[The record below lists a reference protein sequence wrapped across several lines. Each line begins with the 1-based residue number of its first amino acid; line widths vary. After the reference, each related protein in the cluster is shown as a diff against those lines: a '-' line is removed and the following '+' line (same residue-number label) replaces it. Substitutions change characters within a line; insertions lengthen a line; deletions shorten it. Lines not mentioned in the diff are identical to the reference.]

1 MLKNLKI
8 SNQIA
13 LGFGIVL
20 VILVLMIGF
29 ALEGL
34 RTGSESFKTYRELAR
49 ASVLSGRV
57 QANMLSASNA
67 AKSFLSTREDD
78 QLEVF
83 QERFDRARN
92 FALEQQTNIADPTR
106 RELSRELVED
116 LNSYRAASEEVF
128 GLMRRRDDVLRQTL
142 NPQGKRMRENLTQ
155 IMVSAFQD
163 NDSEAAYVAGR
174 ALERVLLGRLYMLKF
189 LEDNRDAD
197 VNRVEAELGPGFEQ
211 SFAEMN
217 RAIENSTRRERL
229 KDFDAARS
237 IYLNAFEEIVNTI
250 KIRNT
255 IIKQRMQP
263 LERSVAEISEQ
274 IKLSLKAD
282 QDTLGPIVQENKNTT
297 FWAVLVGSAIAI
309 MLAIGIALSI
319 IRSIT
324 RPIDELVET
333 VGEVQK
339 SGNLTERLT
348 IRGTDE
354 LSVLAQTLN
363 DFLAS
368 LESQAAVAANVA
380 RGRLDTPIALRSK
393 QDTLGTA
400 LQEMLTGL
408 ADKARLVDAVALG
421 DLSGDVKLASDQ
433 DSLGHSLQL
442 MQDGLQDKA
451 RAIDDVSYG
460 NLEISV
466 DQASERDVLA
476 ISMNRMIETLREVSR
491 QADAISS
498 GQYETQISLRSAKD
512 SLGVALQRM
521 TGKLRE
527 NAKDTAL
534 RDWSRSGQ
542 GSIHDASRGA
552 PEEAELG
559 ARLIRAL
566 SEHLEAQIGALYVYR
581 QDLERLQCIAGY
593 AAGGESV
600 RPPEF
605 VVGEGLV
612 GQVAQDRKPLL
623 IDAVPEGYC
632 TIRSST
638 GQATPRGLIL
648 FPLVQEDR
656 LIGVVELASVAP
668 FGDRQLDFL
677 SSVAESIC
685 VSLRAA
691 ERTEEL
697 GKAQRAAEAANES
710 KSMFLANMSHEIRTP
725 MNGIIGMT
733 ELALDT
739 DLDPEQREYLNTV
752 KSSADALLS
761 IINDILDFSKIEA
774 GKLELDPVDFLL
786 RDAIADTLNPLAV
799 RAHTKGLE
807 LTYFVE
813 SDVPDAVIGDV
824 MRLRQILVNLVG
836 NAIKFTEAGEVSVE
850 VKLDEKDADG
860 LVLVF
865 SVRDTGVGLSPAQIE
880 KIFRPFEQ
888 ADTSTTRFHGG
899 TGLGLNISVQ
909 LVELMGGTLEV
920 ESTPGEGSVFFFSTR
935 VARGENRSQDE
946 ILQSLEG
953 LVDARVLAVDD
964 NETNRRLL
972 EIMLSNWRLAPT
984 VVSSG
989 RECLAA
995 LDRSANAGR
1004 PFSLLITD
1012 MLMPEMDG
1020 LSLLEHVRDNPTHEN
1035 LPVLILSSSGVSQNP
1050 RPTKHLRIA
1059 STLLKPIKQSM
1070 LLDAIVSALSP
1081 QGLLSPSEQDV
1092 AEAAEGAEAIVA
1104 EPTPRTDSGRR
1115 VLLVED
1121 NEVNRKFAVRVL
1133 EKAGWNVEI
1142 ATNGREAV
1150 DAYERQP
1157 FDVILMDVQ
1166 MPIMDGLTATRHIR
1180 SLEESRDRKTPI
1192 VAMTANAMTGDRERC
1207 LDAGMDGYVS
1217 KPVRRGI
1224 LMEEIDRVSGIYGS
1238 VAGEE
1243 QIT

>member
-13 LGFGIVL
+13 LGFGLVL

-29 ALEGL
+29 ALDGL

-67 AKSFLSTREDD
+67 AKSFLTDREAE
-78 QLEVF
+78 QLKVF
-83 QERFDRARN
+83 QERFERARD
-92 FALEQQTNIADPTR
+92 FAVEQQDVISDPTR
-106 RELSRELVED
+106 RKLSQELVND
-116 LNSYRAASEEVF
+116 LESYRASSEEVF
-128 GLMRRRDDVLRQTL
+128 GLMRRRDEILRETL
-142 NPQGKRMRENLTQ
+142 NPQGQRMRENLTK
-155 IMVSAFQD
+155 IMVSAYQD
-163 NDSEAAYVAGR
+163 KDSEAAYVAGR

-189 LEDNRDAD
+189 LEDNKDAD
-197 VNRVEAELGPGFEQ
+197 VKRVEAELGPGFEQ
-211 SFAEMN
+211 ALAEMN
-217 RAIENSTRRERL
+217 RAIENLRRREL
-229 KDFDAARS
+229 LENFTSARA
-237 IYLNAFEEIVNTI
+237 IYLSAFADIVKTINSRNA
-250 KIRNT
+250 
-255 IIKQRMQP
+255 IIEQQMRP
-263 LERSVAEISEQ
+263 LERSVSELSEK
-274 IKLSLKAD
+274 IKLSFKAD
-282 QDTLGPIVQENKNTT
+282 QDDLGPRVQERNNWTL
-297 FWAVLVGSAIAI
+297 WAVLIGSIIAILLAIAV
-309 MLAIGIALSI
+309 ALSI
-319 IRSIT
+319 RRSIT
-324 RPIDELVET
+324 RPINEFVET
-333 VGEVQK
+333 VIDIQD
-339 SGNLTERLT
+339 SGDLSKRLP
-348 IRGTDE
+348 IRGNDE
-354 LSVLAQTLN
+354 LGIMARTLN
-363 DFLAS
+363 SFLAS
-368 LESQAAVAANVA
+368 VDSRADIAADVA
-380 RGRLDTPIALRSK
+380 RGILDTPIKLHSK
-393 QDTLGTA
+393 QDTLG
-400 LQEMLTGL
+400 
-408 ADKARLVDAVALG
+408 
-421 DLSGDVKLASDQ
+421 
-433 DSLGHSLQL
+433 
-442 MQDGLQDKA
+442 
-451 RAIDDVSYG
+451 I
-460 NLEISV
+460 
-466 DQASERDVLA
+466 
-476 ISMNRMIETLREVSR
+476 
-491 QADAISS
+491 
-498 GQYETQISLRSAKD
+498 
-512 SLGVALQRM
+512 ALQRM
-521 TGKLRE
+521 TKKLRE
-527 NAKDTAL
+527 NVDDVML
-534 RDWSRSGQ
+534 RNWFGKGKVSV
-542 GSIHDASRGA
+542 HDASRGA
-552 PEEAELG
+552 LDEADLG
-559 ARLIRAL
+559 QRLIHAL
-566 SEHLEAQIGALYVYR
+566 SKHLDAQLGSLYAYR
-581 QDLERLQCIAGY
+581 QDSNRLQCIGAY
-593 AAGGESV
+593 AIGGESLQ
-600 RPPEF
+600 PPDF
-605 VVGEGLV
+605 MVGEGLI
-612 GQVAQDRKPLL
+612 GQVARDRKPLL
-623 IDAVPEGYC
+623 VDGVPEGYF
-632 TIRSST
+632 TIRSSM
-638 GQATPRGLIL
+638 GQTAPRGLII
-648 FPLVQEDR
+648 FPLLQEN
-656 LIGVVELASVAP
+656 LLFGVVELASVTP
-668 FGDRQLDFL
+668 FGDRQVEFL

-685 VSLRAA
+685 ISLSAA
-691 ERTEEL
+691 ERTKEL
-697 GKAQRAAEAANES
+697 GEAQRAAEAANES

-813 SDVPDAVIGDV
+813 PDVPDAVIGDV
-824 MRLRQILVNLVG
+824 MRLRQVLINLVG
-836 NAIKFTEAGEVSVE
+836 NAIKFTDAGEVSVE
-850 VKLDEKDADG
+850 VKLGEEDADG

-865 SVRDTGVGLSPAQIE
+865 SVRDTGVGLSSAQIE

-935 VARGENRSQDE
+935 FARGEHRTQDE
-946 ILQSLEG
+946 ILKSLEG

-995 LDRSANAGR
+995 LDRSASAGR

-1020 LSLLEHVRDNPTHEN
+1020 LSLLEHVRGNPTHEN
-1035 LPVLILSSSGVSQNP
+1035 LPVLILSSSGVSQKQ
-1050 RPTKHLRIA
+1050 RPTQHLRIS

-1070 LLDAIVSALSP
+1070 LLDAIVSALAP
-1081 QGLLSPSEQDV
+1081 PGLLSPSEHDI
-1092 AEAAEGAEAIVA
+1092 AEAAEKAEAVVV
-1104 EPTPRTDSGRR
+1104 EPMSRTDSGRS

-1142 ATNGREAV
+1142 ATNGQEAV
-1150 DAYERQP
+1150 DAYERKS

-1217 KPVRRGI
+1217 KPVRRGV
-1224 LMEEIDRVSGIYGS
+1224 LMEEMDRVRAIYGS

>member
-8 SNQIA
+8 RNQIA
-13 LGFGIVL
+13 LGFVL
-20 VILVLMIGF
+20 VLGVSALMIGF
-29 ALEGL
+29 ALDGL

-57 QANMLSASNA
+57 QANMLTASNA
-67 AKSFLSTREDD
+67 AKSFLSTREAE
-78 QLEVF
+78 QLDVF
-83 QERFDRARN
+83 QERFKRARG
-92 FALEQQTNIADPTR
+92 FAVEQQNNIADPTR
-106 RELSRELVED
+106 RELSRKLVED
-116 LNSYRAASEEVF
+116 LDSYRAASEEVF
-128 GLMRRRDDVLRQTL
+128 GLMRRRDAVLRQTL
-142 NPQGKRMRENLTQ
+142 NPQGQHMRENLTQ

-197 VNRVEAELGPGFEQ
+197 IKRVEAELGPGFEQ
-211 SFAEMN
+211 AFAEMN
-217 RAIENSTRRERL
+217 RAIENPTRREIL
-229 KDFDAARS
+229 KDFDAART
-237 IYLNAFEEIVNTI
+237 IYLGAFEEIVNTI
-250 KIRNT
+250 KSRNT
-255 IIKQRMQP
+255 IIEQRMHP
-263 LERSVAEISEQ
+263 LGRSVAELSEQ

-282 QDTLGPIVQENKNTT
+282 QDELGPRVQESNDWT
-297 FWAVLVGSAIAI
+297 FWAVLIGSLIAI
-309 MLAIGIALSI
+309 MLAIAIAVSI

-324 RPIDELVET
+324 RPIDEFVKT
-333 VGEVQK
+333 IGDIQD
-339 SGNLTERLT
+339 SGDLSKRLT
-348 IRGTDE
+348 IRGTEE
-354 LSVLAQTLN
+354 LGVMARTLN

-368 LESQAAVAANVA
+368 LESQAEVAANVA
-380 RGRLDTPIALRSK
+380 RGILDTPIELRSK
-393 QDTLGTA
+393 QDT
-400 LQEMLTGL
+400 
-408 ADKARLVDAVALG
+408 
-421 DLSGDVKLASDQ
+421 
-433 DSLGHSLQL
+433 
-442 MQDGLQDKA
+442 
-451 RAIDDVSYG
+451 
-460 NLEISV
+460 
-466 DQASERDVLA
+466 
-476 ISMNRMIETLREVSR
+476 
-491 QADAISS
+491 
-498 GQYETQISLRSAKD
+498 
-512 SLGVALQRM
+512 LGVALQRM

-527 NAKDTAL
+527 NADDTTL
-534 RDWSRSGQ
+534 RNWFSKGQ
-542 GSIHDASRGA
+542 GIVHDESRGA
-552 PEEAELG
+552 LEEADL
-559 ARLIRAL
+559 AQRLIHAL
-566 SEHLEAQIGALYVYR
+566 SVHLEAQLGSLYVCR
-581 QDLERLQCIAGY
+581 QDSNRLQCIGGY

-600 RPPEF
+600 QPPDF

-612 GQVAQDRKPLL
+612 GQVARDRKPLL
-623 IDAVPEGYC
+623 VDGVPEGYF
-632 TIRSST
+632 TIRSSM
-638 GQATPRGLIL
+638 GQTAPRGLVV
-648 FPLVQEDR
+648 FPLLQENR
-656 LIGVVELASVAP
+656 LFGVVELASVTP
-668 FGDRQLDFL
+668 FGDRQVDFL

-685 VSLRAA
+685 ISLRAA
-691 ERTEEL
+691 QRTQEL
-697 GKAQRAAEAANES
+697 GEAQRAAEAANES
-710 KSMFLANMSHEIRTP
+710 KGMFLANMSHEIRTP

-739 DLDPEQREYLNTV
+739 DLAPEQREYLNTV

-813 SDVPDAVIGDV
+813 PDVPDAVIGDV
-824 MRLRQILVNLVG
+824 MRLRQVLVNLVG

-850 VKLDEKDADG
+850 VKLGEKDAHG
-860 LVLVF
+860 LGLLF
-865 SVRDTGVGLSPAQIE
+865 SVRDTGVGLSPEQIE

-888 ADTSTTRFHGG
+888 ADSSTTRFHGG

-935 VARGENRSQDE
+935 FARGQDRTQDE

-972 EIMLSNWRLAPT
+972 ETMLSNWRLAPT

-995 LDRSANAGR
+995 LDRSASAGR

-1020 LSLLEHVRDNPTHEN
+1020 LSLLEYVRGNPTHEK
-1035 LPVLILSSSGVSQNP
+1035 LPVLILSSSGVSQKQ
-1050 RPTKHLRIA
+1050 RPTEHLRIS

-1070 LLDAIVSALSP
+1070 LLDAIVSALAP
-1081 QGLLSPSEQDV
+1081 RGLLPPSEHDV
-1092 AEAAEGAEAIVA
+1092 AEAAEREEAAEA
-1104 EPTPRTDSGRR
+1104 EPEPRTDSGRH

-1142 ATNGREAV
+1142 ATNGQEAV
-1150 DAYERQP
+1150 DAYERNS
-1157 FDVILMDVQ
+1157 FDIILMDVQ
-1166 MPIMDGLTATRHIR
+1166 MPVMDGLKATRHIR
-1180 SLEESRDRKTPI
+1180 LLEESRDRRTPI

-1217 KPVRRGI
+1217 KPVRRAI
-1224 LMEEIDRVSGIYGS
+1224 LMEEMDRVIGIYGS

>member
-1 MLKNLKI
+1 MLKNFKI
-8 SNQIA
+8 RTQIG
-13 LGFGIVL
+13 LGFVL
-20 VILVLMIGF
+20 VLLVSALMVVF

-78 QLEVF
+78 QLGVF
-83 QERFDRARN
+83 QERFDRARD

-106 RELSRELVED
+106 RELSRELVDD
-116 LNSYRAASEEVF
+116 LNNYRAASEEVF
-128 GLMRRRDDVLRQTL
+128 GLMRGRDDVLRQTL

-211 SFAEMN
+211 AFAEMN
-217 RAIENSTRRERL
+217 RAIENPTRRERL

-237 IYLNAFEEIVNTI
+237 IYLGAFEEIVNTI
-250 KIRNT
+250 KTRNT

-282 QDTLGPIVQENKNTT
+282 QDELGPRVQESNDRT
-297 FWAVLVGSAIAI
+297 FWAVLIGSLIAI
-309 MLAIGIALSI
+309 MLAIAIALSI

-324 RPIDELVET
+324 RPIDEFVET
-333 VGEVQK
+333 VGKIQERGDLSK
-339 SGNLTERLT
+339 RLAIPGTE
-348 IRGTDE
+348 E
-354 LSVLAQTLN
+354 LGVMARTLN

-368 LESQAAVAANVA
+368 LESRAEVAANVG
-380 RGRLDTPIALRSK
+380 RGILDTPIELRSK
-393 QDTLGTA
+393 QDTFG
-400 LQEMLTGL
+400 
-408 ADKARLVDAVALG
+408 
-421 DLSGDVKLASDQ
+421 
-433 DSLGHSLQL
+433 
-442 MQDGLQDKA
+442 
-451 RAIDDVSYG
+451 I
-460 NLEISV
+460 
-466 DQASERDVLA
+466 
-476 ISMNRMIETLREVSR
+476 
-491 QADAISS
+491 
-498 GQYETQISLRSAKD
+498 
-512 SLGVALQRM
+512 ALQRM
-521 TGKLRE
+521 TGKLRD
-527 NAKDTAL
+527 NADDATL
-534 RDWSRSGQ
+534 RNWFSKGQ
-542 GSIHDASRGA
+542 GSVHDASRGA
-552 PEEAELG
+552 LEEAELG
-559 ARLIRAL
+559 QRLTHAL
-566 SEHLEAQIGALYVYR
+566 SVHLEAQLGSLYVCR
-581 QDLERLQCIAGY
+581 KDSNRLQCIGEY

-600 RPPEF
+600 QPPDF

-612 GQVAQDRKPLL
+612 GQVARDRKPLL
-623 IDAVPEGYC
+623 VDTVPEGYF
-632 TIRSST
+632 TIRSSM
-638 GQATPRGLIL
+638 GQTAPRGLVV
-648 FPLVQEDR
+648 FPLLQENR
-656 LIGVVELASVAP
+656 LFGVVELASVTP
-668 FGDRQLDFL
+668 FGDRQVDFL

-739 DLDPEQREYLNTV
+739 DLDPEQREYMNTV

-836 NAIKFTEAGEVSVE
+836 NAIKFTEVGEVSVE

-935 VARGENRSQDE
+935 FGRGEDRTQDE

-995 LDRSANAGR
+995 LDRSASAGR

-1020 LSLLEHVRDNPTHEN
+1020 LSLLEHVRGNPTHEN
-1035 LPVLILSSSGVSQNP
+1035 LPVLILSSSGVSQKQ
-1050 RPTKHLRIA
+1050 RPTEHLRISA
-1059 STLLKPIKQSM
+1059 TLLKPIKQSM
-1070 LLDAIVSALSP
+1070 LLDAIVSALAP
-1081 QGLLSPSEQDV
+1081 QGLLSPSEHDV
-1092 AEAAEGAEAIVA
+1092 AEAAERAEAVVA

-1142 ATNGREAV
+1142 ATNGQEAV
-1150 DAYERQP
+1150 DAYERKS

-1180 SLEESRDRKTPI
+1180 SLEESRDRRTPI

-1224 LMEEIDRVSGIYGS
+1224 LMEEMNRVRGIYGS

>member
-1 MLKNLKI
+1 MLKNFKI
-8 SNQIA
+8 RTQIG
-13 LGFGIVL
+13 LGFVL
-20 VILVLMIGF
+20 VLLVSALMVVF

-78 QLEVF
+78 QLGVF
-83 QERFDRARN
+83 QERFDRARD

-128 GLMRRRDDVLRQTL
+128 GLMRGRDDVLRQTL

-211 SFAEMN
+211 AFAEMN
-217 RAIENSTRRERL
+217 RAIENPTRRERL

-237 IYLNAFEEIVNTI
+237 IYLGAFEEIVNTI
-250 KIRNT
+250 KTRNT

-282 QDTLGPIVQENKNTT
+282 QDELGPRVQESNDRT
-297 FWAVLVGSAIAI
+297 FWAVLIGSLIAI
-309 MLAIGIALSI
+309 MLAIAIALSI

-324 RPIDELVET
+324 RPIDEFVET
-333 VGEVQK
+333 VGKIQERGDLSK
-339 SGNLTERLT
+339 RLAIPGTE
-348 IRGTDE
+348 E
-354 LSVLAQTLN
+354 LGVMARTLN

-368 LESQAAVAANVA
+368 LESRAEVAANVG
-380 RGRLDTPIALRSK
+380 RGILDTPIELRSK
-393 QDTLGTA
+393 QDTFG
-400 LQEMLTGL
+400 
-408 ADKARLVDAVALG
+408 
-421 DLSGDVKLASDQ
+421 
-433 DSLGHSLQL
+433 
-442 MQDGLQDKA
+442 
-451 RAIDDVSYG
+451 I
-460 NLEISV
+460 
-466 DQASERDVLA
+466 
-476 ISMNRMIETLREVSR
+476 
-491 QADAISS
+491 
-498 GQYETQISLRSAKD
+498 
-512 SLGVALQRM
+512 ALQRM
-521 TGKLRE
+521 TGKLRD
-527 NAKDTAL
+527 NADDATL
-534 RDWSRSGQ
+534 RNWFSKGQ
-542 GSIHDASRGA
+542 GSVHDASRGA
-552 PEEAELG
+552 LEEAELG
-559 ARLIRAL
+559 QRLTHAL
-566 SEHLEAQIGALYVYR
+566 SVHLEAQLGTLYVCR
-581 QDLERLQCIAGY
+581 KDSNRLQCIGEY

-600 RPPEF
+600 QPPDF

-612 GQVAQDRKPLL
+612 GQVARDRKPLL
-623 IDAVPEGYC
+623 VDTVPEGYF
-632 TIRSST
+632 TIRSSM
-638 GQATPRGLIL
+638 GQTAPRGLVV
-648 FPLVQEDR
+648 FPLLQENR
-656 LIGVVELASVAP
+656 LFGVVELASVTP
-668 FGDRQLDFL
+668 FGDRQVDFL

-739 DLDPEQREYLNTV
+739 DLDPEQREYMNTV

-836 NAIKFTEAGEVSVE
+836 NAIKFTEVGEVSVE

-865 SVRDTGVGLSPAQIE
+865 SVCDTGVGLSPSQIE

-935 VARGENRSQDE
+935 FGRGEDRTQDE

-1020 LSLLEHVRDNPTHEN
+1020 LSLLEHVRGNPTHEN
-1035 LPVLILSSSGVSQNP
+1035 LPVLILSSSGVSQKQ
-1050 RPTKHLRIA
+1050 RPTEHLRISA
-1059 STLLKPIKQSM
+1059 TLLKPIKQSM
-1070 LLDAIVSALSP
+1070 LLDAIVSALAP
-1081 QGLLSPSEQDV
+1081 QGLLSPSEHDV
-1092 AEAAEGAEAIVA
+1092 AEAAERAEAVVA

-1133 EKAGWNVEI
+1133 EKASWNVEI
-1142 ATNGREAV
+1142 ATNGQEAV
-1150 DAYERQP
+1150 DAYERKS
-1157 FDVILMDVQ
+1157 FDVILMDIQ

-1180 SLEESRDRKTPI
+1180 SLEESRDRRTPI

-1224 LMEEIDRVSGIYGS
+1224 LMEEMNRVRGIYGS

>member
-1 MLKNLKI
+1 MLKNFKI
-8 SNQIA
+8 RTQIG
-13 LGFGIVL
+13 LGFVL
-20 VILVLMIGF
+20 VLLVSALMVVF

-78 QLEVF
+78 QLGVF
-83 QERFDRARN
+83 QERFDRARD

-128 GLMRRRDDVLRQTL
+128 GLMRGRDDVLRQTL

-197 VNRVEAELGPGFEQ
+197 VSRVEAELGPGFEQ
-211 SFAEMN
+211 AFAEMN
-217 RAIENSTRRERL
+217 LAIENPTRRERL

-237 IYLNAFEEIVNTI
+237 IYLGAFEEIVNTI
-250 KIRNT
+250 KTRNT

-282 QDTLGPIVQENKNTT
+282 QDELGPRVQESNDRTY
-297 FWAVLVGSAIAI
+297 WAVLIGSLIAI
-309 MLAIGIALSI
+309 MLAIAIALSI

-324 RPIDELVET
+324 RPIDEFVET
-333 VGEVQK
+333 VGKIQERGDLSK
-339 SGNLTERLT
+339 RLAIPGTE
-348 IRGTDE
+348 E
-354 LSVLAQTLN
+354 LGVMARTLN

-368 LESQAAVAANVA
+368 IESRAEVAANVS
-380 RGRLDTPIALRSK
+380 RGILDTPIELRSK
-393 QDTLGTA
+393 QDTLGIA
-400 LQEMLTGL
+400 LQ
-408 ADKARLVDAVALG
+408 
-421 DLSGDVKLASDQ
+421 S
-433 DSLGHSLQL
+433 
-442 MQDGLQDKA
+442 
-451 RAIDDVSYG
+451 
-460 NLEISV
+460 
-466 DQASERDVLA
+466 
-476 ISMNRMIETLREVSR
+476 
-491 QADAISS
+491 
-498 GQYETQISLRSAKD
+498 
-512 SLGVALQRM
+512 M
-521 TGKLRE
+521 TGKLRD
-527 NAKDTAL
+527 NADDTTL
-534 RDWSRSGQ
+534 RNWFSKGQ
-542 GSIHDASRGA
+542 GSVHDGSRGA
-552 PEEAELG
+552 LEEAELG
-559 ARLIRAL
+559 QRLTHAL
-566 SEHLEAQIGALYVYR
+566 SVHLEAQLGSLYVCR
-581 QDLERLQCIAGY
+581 KDTNRLQCIGEY

-600 RPPEF
+600 QPPDF

-612 GQVAQDRKPLL
+612 GQVARDRKPLL
-623 IDAVPEGYC
+623 VDTVPEGYF
-632 TIRSST
+632 TIRSSM
-638 GQATPRGLIL
+638 GQTAPRGLVV
-648 FPLVQEDR
+648 FPLLQENR
-656 LIGVVELASVAP
+656 LFGVVELASVTP
-668 FGDRQLDFL
+668 FGDRQVDFL

-739 DLDPEQREYLNTV
+739 DLDPEQREYMNTV

-836 NAIKFTEAGEVSVE
+836 NAIKFTEVGEVSVE

-865 SVRDTGVGLSPAQIE
+865 SVCDTGVGLSPSQIE

-935 VARGENRSQDE
+935 FARGEDRTQDE

-995 LDRSANAGR
+995 LDRSASAGR

-1020 LSLLEHVRDNPTHEN
+1020 LSLLEHVRGNPTHEN
-1035 LPVLILSSSGVSQNP
+1035 LPVLILSSSGVSQKQ
-1050 RPTKHLRIA
+1050 RPTEHLRISA
-1059 STLLKPIKQSM
+1059 TLLKPIKQSM
-1070 LLDAIVSALSP
+1070 LLDAIVSALAP
-1081 QGLLSPSEQDV
+1081 QGLLSPSEHDV
-1092 AEAAEGAEAIVA
+1092 AEAAERAEAVVA

-1142 ATNGREAV
+1142 ATNGQEAV
-1150 DAYERQP
+1150 DAYERKS

-1180 SLEESRDRKTPI
+1180 SLEESRDRRTPI

-1224 LMEEIDRVSGIYGS
+1224 LMEEMDRVRGIYGS

>member
-1 MLKNLKI
+1 MLKNFKI
-8 SNQIA
+8 RTQIG
-13 LGFGIVL
+13 LGFVL
-20 VILVLMIGF
+20 VLLVSALMVVF

-78 QLEVF
+78 QLGVF
-83 QERFDRARN
+83 QERFDRARD

-128 GLMRRRDDVLRQTL
+128 GLMRGRDDVLRQTL

-211 SFAEMN
+211 AFAEMN
-217 RAIENSTRRERL
+217 RAIENPTRRERL

-237 IYLNAFEEIVNTI
+237 IYLGAFEEIVNTI
-250 KIRNT
+250 KTRNT

-282 QDTLGPIVQENKNTT
+282 QDELGPRVQESNDRT
-297 FWAVLVGSAIAI
+297 FWAVLIGSLIAI
-309 MLAIGIALSI
+309 MLAIAIALSI

-324 RPIDELVET
+324 RPIDEFVET
-333 VGEVQK
+333 VGKIQERGDLSK
-339 SGNLTERLT
+339 RLAIPGTE
-348 IRGTDE
+348 E
-354 LSVLAQTLN
+354 LGVMARTLN

-368 LESQAAVAANVA
+368 LESRAEVAANVG
-380 RGRLDTPIALRSK
+380 RGILDTPIELRSK
-393 QDTLGTA
+393 QDTFG
-400 LQEMLTGL
+400 
-408 ADKARLVDAVALG
+408 
-421 DLSGDVKLASDQ
+421 
-433 DSLGHSLQL
+433 
-442 MQDGLQDKA
+442 
-451 RAIDDVSYG
+451 I
-460 NLEISV
+460 
-466 DQASERDVLA
+466 
-476 ISMNRMIETLREVSR
+476 
-491 QADAISS
+491 
-498 GQYETQISLRSAKD
+498 
-512 SLGVALQRM
+512 ALQRM
-521 TGKLRE
+521 TGKLRD
-527 NAKDTAL
+527 NADDATL
-534 RDWSRSGQ
+534 RNWFSKGQ
-542 GSIHDASRGA
+542 GSVHDASRGA
-552 PEEAELG
+552 LEEAELG
-559 ARLIRAL
+559 QRLTHAL
-566 SEHLEAQIGALYVYR
+566 SVHLEAQLGTLYVCR
-581 QDLERLQCIAGY
+581 KDSNRLQCIGEY

-600 RPPEF
+600 QPPDF

-612 GQVAQDRKPLL
+612 GQVARDRKPLL
-623 IDAVPEGYC
+623 VDTVPEGYF
-632 TIRSST
+632 TIRSSM
-638 GQATPRGLIL
+638 GQTAPRGLVV
-648 FPLVQEDR
+648 FPLLQENR
-656 LIGVVELASVAP
+656 LFGVVELASVTP
-668 FGDRQLDFL
+668 FGDRQVDFL

-739 DLDPEQREYLNTV
+739 DLDPEQREYMNTV

-836 NAIKFTEAGEVSVE
+836 NAIKFTEVGEVSVE

-865 SVRDTGVGLSPAQIE
+865 SVCDTGVGLSPSQIE

-935 VARGENRSQDE
+935 FGRGEDRTQDE

-995 LDRSANAGR
+995 LDRSASAGR

-1020 LSLLEHVRDNPTHEN
+1020 LSLLEHVRGNPTHEN
-1035 LPVLILSSSGVSQNP
+1035 LPVLILSSSGVSQKQ
-1050 RPTKHLRIA
+1050 RPTEHLRISA
-1059 STLLKPIKQSM
+1059 TLLKPIKQSM
-1070 LLDAIVSALSP
+1070 LLDAIVSALAP
-1081 QGLLSPSEQDV
+1081 QGLLSPSEHDV
-1092 AEAAEGAEAIVA
+1092 AEAAERAEAVVA

-1133 EKAGWNVEI
+1133 EKASWNVEI
-1142 ATNGREAV
+1142 ATNGQEAV
-1150 DAYERQP
+1150 DAYERKS

-1180 SLEESRDRKTPI
+1180 SLEESRDRRTPI

-1224 LMEEIDRVSGIYGS
+1224 LMEEMNRVRGIYGS

>member
-1 MLKNLKI
+1 MLKNFKI
-8 SNQIA
+8 RTQIG
-13 LGFGIVL
+13 LGFVL
-20 VILVLMIGF
+20 VLLVSALMVVF

-78 QLEVF
+78 QLGVF
-83 QERFDRARN
+83 QERFDRARD

-128 GLMRRRDDVLRQTL
+128 GLMRGRDDVLRQTL

-211 SFAEMN
+211 AFAEMN
-217 RAIENSTRRERL
+217 RAIENPTRRERL

-237 IYLNAFEEIVNTI
+237 IYLGAFEEIVNTI
-250 KIRNT
+250 KTRNT

-282 QDTLGPIVQENKNTT
+282 QDELGPRVQESNDRT
-297 FWAVLVGSAIAI
+297 FWAVLIGSLIAI
-309 MLAIGIALSI
+309 MLAIAIALSI

-324 RPIDELVET
+324 RPIDEFVET
-333 VGEVQK
+333 VGKIQERGDLSK
-339 SGNLTERLT
+339 RLAIPGTE
-348 IRGTDE
+348 E
-354 LSVLAQTLN
+354 LGVMARTLN

-368 LESQAAVAANVA
+368 LESRAEVAANVG
-380 RGRLDTPIALRSK
+380 RGILDTPIELRSK
-393 QDTLGTA
+393 QDTFG
-400 LQEMLTGL
+400 
-408 ADKARLVDAVALG
+408 
-421 DLSGDVKLASDQ
+421 
-433 DSLGHSLQL
+433 
-442 MQDGLQDKA
+442 
-451 RAIDDVSYG
+451 I
-460 NLEISV
+460 
-466 DQASERDVLA
+466 
-476 ISMNRMIETLREVSR
+476 
-491 QADAISS
+491 
-498 GQYETQISLRSAKD
+498 
-512 SLGVALQRM
+512 ALQRM
-521 TGKLRE
+521 TGKLRD
-527 NAKDTAL
+527 NADDATL
-534 RDWSRSGQ
+534 RNWFSKGQ
-542 GSIHDASRGA
+542 GSVHDASRGA
-552 PEEAELG
+552 LEEAELG
-559 ARLIRAL
+559 QRLTHAL
-566 SEHLEAQIGALYVYR
+566 SVHLEAQLGTLYVCR
-581 QDLERLQCIAGY
+581 KDSNRLQCIGEY

-600 RPPEF
+600 QPPDF

-612 GQVAQDRKPLL
+612 GQVARDRKPLL
-623 IDAVPEGYC
+623 VDTVPEGYF
-632 TIRSST
+632 TIRSSM
-638 GQATPRGLIL
+638 GQTAPRGLVV
-648 FPLVQEDR
+648 FPLLQENR
-656 LIGVVELASVAP
+656 LFGVVELASVTP
-668 FGDRQLDFL
+668 FGDRQVDFL

-739 DLDPEQREYLNTV
+739 DLDPEQREYMNTV

-836 NAIKFTEAGEVSVE
+836 NAIKFTEVGEVSVE

-865 SVRDTGVGLSPAQIE
+865 SVCDTGVGLSPSQIE

-935 VARGENRSQDE
+935 FGRGEDRTQDE

-1020 LSLLEHVRDNPTHEN
+1020 LSLLEHVRGNPAHEN
-1035 LPVLILSSSGVSQNP
+1035 LPVLILSSSGVSQKQ
-1050 RPTKHLRIA
+1050 RPTEHLRISA
-1059 STLLKPIKQSM
+1059 TLLKPIKQSM
-1070 LLDAIVSALSP
+1070 LLDAIVSALAP
-1081 QGLLSPSEQDV
+1081 QGLLSPSEHDV
-1092 AEAAEGAEAIVA
+1092 AEAAERAEAVVA

-1133 EKAGWNVEI
+1133 EKASWNVEI
-1142 ATNGREAV
+1142 ATNGQEAV
-1150 DAYERQP
+1150 DAYERKS

-1180 SLEESRDRKTPI
+1180 SLEESRDRRTPI

-1224 LMEEIDRVSGIYGS
+1224 LMEEMNRVRGIYGS

>member
-1 MLKNLKI
+1 MLKNFKI
-8 SNQIA
+8 RTQIG
-13 LGFGIVL
+13 LGFVL
-20 VILVLMIGF
+20 VLLVSALMVVF

-78 QLEVF
+78 QLGVF
-83 QERFDRARN
+83 QERFDRARD

-128 GLMRRRDDVLRQTL
+128 GLMRGRDDVLRQTL

-211 SFAEMN
+211 AFAEMN
-217 RAIENSTRRERL
+217 RAIENPTRRERL

-237 IYLNAFEEIVNTI
+237 IYLGAFEEIVNTI
-250 KIRNT
+250 KTRNT

-282 QDTLGPIVQENKNTT
+282 QDELGPRVQESNDRT
-297 FWAVLVGSAIAI
+297 FWAVLIGSLIAI
-309 MLAIGIALSI
+309 MLAIAIALSI

-324 RPIDELVET
+324 RPIDEFVET
-333 VGEVQK
+333 VGKIQERGDLSK
-339 SGNLTERLT
+339 RLAIPGTE
-348 IRGTDE
+348 E
-354 LSVLAQTLN
+354 LGVMARTLN

-368 LESQAAVAANVA
+368 LESRAEVAANVG
-380 RGRLDTPIALRSK
+380 RGILDTPIELRSK
-393 QDTLGTA
+393 QDTFG
-400 LQEMLTGL
+400 
-408 ADKARLVDAVALG
+408 
-421 DLSGDVKLASDQ
+421 
-433 DSLGHSLQL
+433 
-442 MQDGLQDKA
+442 
-451 RAIDDVSYG
+451 I
-460 NLEISV
+460 
-466 DQASERDVLA
+466 
-476 ISMNRMIETLREVSR
+476 
-491 QADAISS
+491 
-498 GQYETQISLRSAKD
+498 
-512 SLGVALQRM
+512 ALQRM
-521 TGKLRE
+521 TGKLRD
-527 NAKDTAL
+527 NADDATL
-534 RDWSRSGQ
+534 RNWFSKGQ
-542 GSIHDASRGA
+542 GSVHDASRGA
-552 PEEAELG
+552 LEEAELG
-559 ARLIRAL
+559 QRLTHAL
-566 SEHLEAQIGALYVYR
+566 SVHLEAQLGTLYVCR
-581 QDLERLQCIAGY
+581 KDSNRLQCIGEY

-600 RPPEF
+600 QPPDF

-612 GQVAQDRKPLL
+612 GQVARDRKPLL
-623 IDAVPEGYC
+623 VDTVPEGYF
-632 TIRSST
+632 TIRSSM
-638 GQATPRGLIL
+638 GQTAPRGLVV
-648 FPLVQEDR
+648 FPLLQENR
-656 LIGVVELASVAP
+656 LFGVVELASVTP
-668 FGDRQLDFL
+668 FGDRQVDFL

-739 DLDPEQREYLNTV
+739 DLDPEQREYMNTV

-836 NAIKFTEAGEVSVE
+836 NAIKFTEVGEVSVE

-865 SVRDTGVGLSPAQIE
+865 SVCDTGVGLSPSQIE

-935 VARGENRSQDE
+935 FGRGEDRTQDE

-995 LDRSANAGR
+995 LDRSASAGR

-1020 LSLLEHVRDNPTHEN
+1020 LSLLEHVRGNPTHEN
-1035 LPVLILSSSGVSQNP
+1035 LPVLILSSSGVSQKQ
-1050 RPTKHLRIA
+1050 RPTEHLRISA
-1059 STLLKPIKQSM
+1059 TLLKPIKQSM
-1070 LLDAIVSALSP
+1070 LLDAIVSALAP
-1081 QGLLSPSEQDV
+1081 QGLLSPSEHDV
-1092 AEAAEGAEAIVA
+1092 AEAAERAEAVVA

-1133 EKAGWNVEI
+1133 EKASWNVEI
-1142 ATNGREAV
+1142 ATNGQEAV
-1150 DAYERQP
+1150 DAYERKS
-1157 FDVILMDVQ
+1157 FDVILMDIQ

-1180 SLEESRDRKTPI
+1180 SLEESRDRRTPI

-1224 LMEEIDRVSGIYGS
+1224 LMEEMNRVRGIYGS